1 MNEASPFIRRAIAL
15 GLLVLLAGLV
25 GLGVIWPIAQGFSDR
40 AAQRAQLAEDLAYG
54 RELVAAHGQ
63 WRALLARQRTDAA
76 DFAVAA
82 PNASAAA
89 QLSMDRIS
97 SAIQRPGGVLSSL
110 REQPAGPGE
119 ARLRVEARLTLTQ
132 LVASLRLLEGQKPFV
147 IIESLSVATDPAAS
161 AGQLS
166 PMEVRIDLGV
176 PYLVTSR

>member
-1 MNEASPFIRRAIAL
+1 MIAL
-15 GLLVLLAGLV
+15 GLLVLVAGLV
-25 GLGVIWPIAQGFSDR
+25 GLGVIWPVAQGFSDR

-54 RELVAAHGQ
+54 RELVAARGQ
-63 WRALLARQRTDAA
+63 WRALLTRQRTGAA
-76 DFAVAA
+76 DFAVGA

-147 IIESLSVATDPAAS
+147 IIEGLSVATDPAAS

-176 PYLVTSR
+176 PYLVTAR